1 MKKITITLL
10 LMATTYAYG
19 MEREFVSDRQTL
31 PSPLQTDREHPADFS
46 PDTVDTQLLSH
57 KIETSPDAHEA
68 FHVEQKKDINCKRL
82 AASYLIIGTAVIA
95 TMISTDAVLTYFNK

>member
-19 MEREFVSDRQTL
+19 MEQEFVSNRQAL
-31 PSPLQTDREHPADFS
+31 PSPLQIDREHPADFS
-46 PDTVDTQLLSH
+46 PDSVDTQLLPQT
-57 KIETSPDAHEA
+57 IETPQEAQEA